1 MSHGAIP
8 RARTDSGRRQH
19 WVLSGNALLTL
30 WLWSVASADK
40 TNGAVHGYS
49 SDPEHPDMHDEYS
62 LGAAWTAG
70 NIVST
75 AADMSA
81 WVHALFCE
89 DGRVVSAASL
99 AQMTEMRVDPESG
112 FVYGLGLRDV
122 PKQIPTAAALDA
134 IGHDGGIAGFSS
146 TIMYIPAWRLC
157 LAASVNDAYPSAGK
171 ESLKSDLT
179 EAVLA
184 GLKASAEAAP
194 ASAL

>member
-1 MSHGAIP
+1 M
-8 RARTDSGRRQH
+8 
-19 WVLSGNALLTL
+19 LTL